1 MSSIIKK
8 LTTNRS
14 LVLILFCIIYLF
26 PARGL
31 GVLSGIPYNT
41 ETKLASLFIFIFLL
55 FKNFKEKKNLY
66 LFTILFLIKIFLIF
80 FPANGWE
87 VCIESEITP
96 KKESY
101 TFPLEKKECEMSFDS
116 VFTDKTIILDKVNFS
131 SQNIEYEFLGV
142 NSSNFPL
149 SYLNQSAYNFYDKN
163 RFWLPFSTTLI
174 KNPIEQST
182 IEIEYIGDLLVS
194 VDNSISV
201 FPSNYINSETIEIVI
216 PKDTV
221 SIEIKYKFS
230 KGEYFENQNSMT
242 YKEVSLN
249 NIDVNYAKLIINE
262 EQNNNFDLLL
272 IFQVFFLSMML
283 YINRVVLTDLRKNK
297 SILILILILT
307 SLIFKQQLNQI
318 NFLNFS
324 IFTFVGYF
332 FIFYLYKYTNR
343 KEGFLSLLNIY
354 LLIRHFFTDPPWDLN
369 SLFVKFGGSDSLTY
383 ENFSRL
389 IIEGDL
395 FRGGEN
401 IFFYSPG
408 YRYFLTIFHIIFGE
422 NWITIWTLILSSV
435 IFMVLYFSEELTL
448 LRFLTIVFLLSDT
461 VRAVFVVGMSETIAL
476 LFVVASLYSLKFYKN
491 NYLLI
496 FLISTFV
503 LIRPNLLFL
512 SILFFLSN
520 YKIFNKKQ
528 HFMYFCILLLPLMHN
543 IYFGRSFVLFTNS
556 FLTPFSL
563 NFDPIKNLNYII
575 FNPFNS
581 DIVSNIGIQQALLGF
596 LIVIIGVLNLVN
608 LIKNKNID
616 KNSLTFIYALSVI
629 LPYLVYDPSIF
640 FPRHL
645 IIAISLVGLTNL
657 SITKVLKSNNKLKR
671 ESARTPFS

>member
-8 LTTNRS
+8 LTINQS
-14 LVLILFCIIYLF
+14 IVVILFCIIYLF

-31 GVLSGIPYNT
+31 GIFSGIPYNT

-55 FKNFKEKKNLY
+55 SKNFDEKKNLY
-66 LFTILFLIKIFLIF
+66 LFIILFLIKIVLIF
-80 FPANGWE
+80 FPANAWE
-87 VCIESEITP
+87 VCIESELTP

-101 TFPLEKKECEMSFDS
+101 TFPVKNNECEMSFDS
-116 VFTDKTIILDKVNFS
+116 VFTDKTIILEKVNFS

-163 RFWLPFSTTLI
+163 RFWLPFSATLI
-174 KNPIEQST
+174 KNPIEQSN
-182 IEIEYIGDLLVS
+182 IEIEYIGDLVVS

-201 FPSNYINSETIEIVI
+201 FPSSYIDSETVEIAI

-230 KGEYFENQNSMT
+230 NPKYFENQNSMT
-242 YKEVSLN
+242 YVDALSN
-249 NIDVNYAKLIINE
+249 NRDVNYAKLIINE
-262 EQNNNFDLLL
+262 EENNNFNLLL
-272 IFQVFFLSMML
+272 IFEIFFVSMML
-283 YINRVVLTDLRKNK
+283 YVNRIVFRDLRKNK
-297 SILILILILT
+297 SILIFILILT
-307 SLIFKQQLNQI
+307 SLIFKQQLNEI
-318 NFLNFS
+318 VFLNFS

-354 LLIRHFFTDPPWDLN
+354 LLIRHFFTDPPWNLN
-369 SLFVKFGGSDSLTY
+369 SLFVKYGGSDSLTY

-389 IIEGDL
+389 IVEGDL

-401 IFFYSPG
+401 IFFYSPA

-422 NWITIWTLILSSV
+422 NWLIVWTLILSSI
-435 IFMVLYFSEELTL
+435 IFMVLYFSQEHTL

-461 VRAVFVVGMSETIAL
+461 VRAIFIIGMSETITV
-476 LFVVASLYSLKFYKN
+476 LFVVASLYSSKFYKN

-503 LIRPNLLFL
+503 LIRPNLIFL

-528 HFMYFCILLLPLMHN
+528 NFMYFGILLLPLMHN
-543 IYFGRSFVLFTNS
+543 IYFGRSFAFFTS
-556 FLTPFSL
+556 SYLTPFSL
-563 NFDPIKNLNYII
+563 NFDLIENLNYII

-596 LIVIIGVLNLVN
+596 LIVNIGVLNLVN
-608 LIKNKNID
+608 LIKNKKID
-616 KNSLTFIYALSVI
+616 KNSLIYIYALSVI
-629 LPYLVYDPSIF
+629 LPYLIYDPSIF

-645 IIAISLVGLTNL
+645 IIAMSLFGLTNL
-657 SITKVLKSNNKLKR
+657 SITKTLKR
-671 ESARTPFS
+671 ARINKF

>member
-1 MSSIIKK
+1 MSVSEKMSSIIKK

-14 LVLILFCIIYLF
+14 NVLALFCIIYLF

-41 ETKLASLFIFIFLL
+41 ETKLASLFVFILL
-55 FKNFKEKKNLY
+55 IFKNFKEKKNLY

-80 FPANGWE
+80 FPTNGWE

-101 TFPLEKKECEMSFDS
+101 TFPLKNNECEMSFDS
-116 VFTDKTIILDKVNFS
+116 VFTDKTVILDKVNFS
-131 SQNIEYEFLGV
+131 SKNIEYQFLGV

-163 RFWLPFSTTLI
+163 RFWLPFSTTLS

-201 FPSNYINSETIEIVI
+201 FPSNYINSEIVEIVI
-216 PKDTV
+216 PKDAV

-230 KGEYFENQNSMT
+230 KPEYFENQNTMT
-242 YKEVSLN
+242 YKEASLN
-249 NIDVNYAKLIINE
+249 NTDVNYAKLIINE
-262 EQNNNFDLLL
+262 EHNNFDLIL
-272 IFQVFFLSMML
+272 IFQLFFLFMML
-283 YINRVVLTDLRKNK
+283 YINRSVLTDLRKNK
-297 SILILILILT
+297 SILILILILV
-307 SLIFKQQLNQI
+307 SLIFKQQLNEI
-318 NFLNFS
+318 YFLNFS
-324 IFTFVGYF
+324 IFTWVGYF

-401 IFFYSPG
+401 IFYYSPG

-422 NWITIWTLILSSV
+422 NWIIIWTLILSSV
-435 IFMVLYFSEELTL
+435 VFMVLYFSEKHTL
-448 LRFLTIVFLLSDT
+448 LRLLTIVFLLSDT
-461 VRAVFVVGMSETIAL
+461 VRGVFVVGMSETIAL
-476 LFVVASLYSLKFYKN
+476 LFVVASLYSLKFYKK
-491 NYLLI
+491 NYLLV

-503 LIRPNLLFL
+503 LIRPNLLLL

-520 YKIFNKKQ
+520 YRIFNKKQ
-528 HFMYFCILLLPLMHN
+528 NFMYFGIILLPLIHN

-563 NFDPIKNLNYII
+563 SFDPIKNLNYII

-581 DIVSNIGIQQALLGF
+581 DIISNIGTQQALLGF
-596 LIVIIGVLNLVN
+596 VIVIIGVLNLVN
-608 LIKNKNID
+608 LIKNRNID
-616 KNSLTFIYALSVI
+616 KNSLIFIYALSVI

-645 IIAISLVGLTNL
+645 IIAISLIGLTNL
-657 SITKVLKSNNKLKR
+657 SITKFLK
-671 ESARTPFS
+671 